1 MPNRTPRKAIL
12 TRRLVV
18 LGSLVLC
25 GGAGLASLLLWLN
38 RLAEPWAWVL
48 GLAMGATLAPVVEP
62 EPDVDWVAVD
72 GAVLAGERRSQA
84 SEVASS
90 DTEPSVSKTATR
102 RSPVTKKT
110 KKPAPKPRALR
121 VAADTILR
129 LSKVAAPPA
138 TRFVERKGI
147 RPSGLQLAGVSALGI
162 GVQDG
167 DVLTRVAGVPVTSRA
182 FVVSSVLKL
191 RARKTPVIWGEFW
204 RGQQRWLIA
213 VEMPYLEPKA
223 KVPRASTHQSRATRA
238 QEAPNPPRHKVPL

>member
-48 GLAMGATLAPVVEP
+48 GLTMGATLAPVVEP

-90 DTEPSVSKTATR
+90 DTEPSVSKTEVPSAWE
-102 RSPVTKKT
+102 RS
-110 KKPAPKPRALR
+110 A
-121 VAADTILR
+121 R
-129 LSKVAAPPA
+129 LSA
-138 TRFVERKGI
+138 RFFCTALML
-147 RPSGLQLAGVSALGI
+147 SG
-162 GVQDG
+162 
-167 DVLTRVAGVPVTSRA
+167 
-182 FVVSSVLKL
+182 
-191 RARKTPVIWGEFW
+191 
-204 RGQQRWLIA
+204 
-213 VEMPYLEPKA
+213 
-223 KVPRASTHQSRATRA
+223 
-238 QEAPNPPRHKVPL
+238 